1 MPSVLPHLAILV
13 ATVLW
18 ASSFATGK
26 MGILAMTAS
35 QLLVLRF
42 AIGAVVLVAVA
53 RLVAH
58 GRGPAAISRQ
68 AFLIGMVAP
77 GAATLLT
84 YWGMLHTSAI
94 NAVVIFAWIPLATSL
109 CAWWLIAE
117 KTSPGVIV
125 GAAAAVAGTVLLVSD
140 DLADGGASL
149 FGDFLCFLNLV
160 AVAFGQTLL
169 RRIARDHGYA
179 ISVTIWQLLGAAAI
193 CLVVLVLFESWLDH
207 RGIMA
212 VPSIGV
218 WGLILYLA
226 LFVTA
231 GTFALNNFGLR
242 YIPAAHT
249 SLYYVLMAPLGVPF
263 AYVLLG
269 ETVTARDVGAIAL
282 VMAGVATP
290 AAIRALRAAR
300 LDRAG
305 GRDGRPGG

>member
-1 MPSVLPHLAILV
+1 MTSALPHLAILV

-53 RLVAH
+53 RLVTH
-58 GRGPAAISRQ
+58 GRGPAAINRQ

-117 KTSPGVIV
+117 RTSPGVIV
-125 GAAAAVAGTVLLVSD
+125 GASAAVVGTLLLVSD
-140 DLADGGASL
+140 DLAEGRASL

-179 ISVTIWQLLGAAAI
+179 VSVTIWQLLGAAAI
-193 CLVVLVLFESWLDH
+193 CLVVLLLFESWLDR

-242 YIPAAHT
+242 YIPAGHT

-263 AYVLLG
+263 AYILLG
-269 ETVTARDVGAIAL
+269 ETVTARDVGAIVL

-290 AAIRALRAAR
+290 AAIRVLRAAR

-305 GRDGRPGG
+305 GRDGGRGR

>member
-1 MPSVLPHLAILV
+1 M
-13 ATVLW
+13 
-18 ASSFATGK
+18 
-26 MGILAMTAS
+26 
-35 QLLVLRF
+35 
-42 AIGAVVLVAVA
+42 
-53 RLVAH
+53 
-58 GRGPAAISRQ
+58 
-68 AFLIGMVAP
+68 
-77 GAATLLT
+77 
-84 YWGMLHTSAI
+84 
-94 NAVVIFAWIPLATSL
+94 
-109 CAWWLIAE
+109 
-117 KTSPGVIV
+117 
-125 GAAAAVAGTVLLVSD
+125 LLVSD
-140 DLADGGASL
+140 DLADGGTSL

-169 RRIARDHGYA
+169 RRIARDHGFA

-242 YIPAAHT
+242 YIPAGHT

-269 ETVTARDVGAIAL
+269 ETVTDRDIAAIAL

-290 AAIRALRAAR
+290 VAIRALRAVR

-305 GRDGRPGG
+305 GHDGRRGR